1 MVTAPRHTRKHA
13 RTHTPQQHTRV
24 YKTPTGEQYTKQV
37 VMGEVESDA
46 GLGGLPVVPKRGK
59 LKAVLD
65 YVMRQVRLP

>member
-1 MVTAPRHTRKHA
+1 
-13 RTHTPQQHTRV
+13 V